1 MHSIRVQHLALLLA
15 LTIIVGGCGKDDPV
29 TPPDNNNVTIDEKIR
44 PVVFVHDKL
53 QAADAWV
60 PYTQLFTL
68 NGYAESMLHPT
79 DFSDVAQITSD
90 QVPVMAQQLQ
100 AKVDAVLAATKAD
113 RVDLVAH
120 GYGARAVQHYLTK
133 MNGTGKV
140 AHVAFVG
147 GVFDMSLTSGS
158 TLTPT
163 PVKYMTIRSNGKD
176 ATQTTPDDGQLAGAD
191 NRQIADLDHQQ
202 LLIAGDAYTAIHTF
216 FSGAVPTVKKLPKVQ
231 ILRTFYI
238 KGRVISMFDNAPI
251 ANAMVSFWWI
261 GSTQKGRQSNGT
273 WRTVTADAQGYFS
286 FVDTIRPIS
295 RIEVIVKSADH
306 HESHYFKT
314 EWRENVMCER
324 YRLMPKS
331 SGSSY
336 LASVRSAL
344 NFDNVSTIAVIHSPY
359 QAFNVSRD
367 DVKMLV
373 DTSETTERMVNLLNA
388 RTAPPTGGNNPFMM
402 FVFDADRNQ
411 SDGQGPVNNP
421 VLDAYGITSHDVYI
435 DASRSALFSTVI
447 ANQKSVYFQNFRGG
461 GTVNNASGLVF
472 IRYDFYNDAL

>member
-1 MHSIRVQHLALLLA
+1 MHSIRVHHLALLLA
-15 LTIIVGGCGKDDPV
+15 LTIVIGGCGKDDPV
-29 TPPDNNNVTIDEKIR
+29 TPPNNNVTIDEKIR

-60 PYTQLFTL
+60 PYTQLFAL

-79 DFSDVAQITSD
+79 DFTGVAQISAD

-113 RVDLVAH
+113 RVDVVAH

-133 MNGTGKV
+133 MNGTSKV

-158 TLTPT
+158 TLTPA

-202 LLIAGDAYTAIHTF
+202 LLIAGEAYTAIHTF
-216 FSGAVPTVKKLPKVQ
+216 FTGAVPTVKKLPKVQ

-251 ANAMVSFWWI
+251 ANATVSFWWI

-273 WRTVTADAQGYFS
+273 WRTVSADAQGYFS
-286 FVDTIRPIS
+286 FADTIRPIS
-295 RIEVIVKSADH
+295 RIEVIVKSPDH
-306 HESHYFKT
+306 YESHYFKT
-314 EWRENVMCER
+314 EWRENVLCER
-324 YRLMPKS
+324 YRMMPKS
-331 SGSSY
+331 SGSAY

-344 NFDNVSTIAVIHSPY
+344 NFDNVSTVAILHSPY

-367 DVKMLV
+367 DVKVLV
-373 DTSETTERMVNLLNA
+373 DTAETTERMVNLLNA
-388 RTAPPTGGNNPFMM
+388 RTAPPSGGNNPFMM
-402 FVFDADRNQ
+402 FIFDADRNQ
-411 SDGQGPVNNP
+411 ADGQGPVNSP
-421 VLDAYGITSHDVYI
+421 VLDAFGITSYDVYI
-435 DASRSALFSTVI
+435 DASRSALFSTMI
-447 ANQKSVYFQNFRGG
+447 ANEKSVYFQNFRSG
-461 GTVNNASGLVF
+461 GTLNNASGLVF